1 MASAHNLSRKLEKL
15 IEKCREERDMNK
27 KIEIL
32 YHINSIIPKTFQIAL
47 PSFLTDDYID
57 ATLLY
62 NIEESMLSLRNSKNP
77 DVS

>member
-1 MASAHNLSRKLEKL
+1 MASAHNSSRKLEKL

-32 YHINSIIPKTFQIAL
+32 NHINSLIPKTFQIAL
-47 PSFLTDDYID
+47 PPFLTDDYID

-62 NIEESMLSLRNSKNP
+62 NIEESMFSLRNSKKQ